1 MADVLLKDNLKKYLL
16 GRYSSEDITLN
27 EIEVI
32 IRKLELFPA
41 SALYESNKEIIKLL
55 ADGFP

>member
-16 GRYSSEDITLN
+16 GRYSSEDITLH